1 MAGDLLW
8 FLYFIGGG
16 LWGATSAT
24 LWLRWIDS
32 RERERFGD
40 YVYKRYEDG
49 KVTHVRP
56 MTPEQRAAA
65 DKVFS
70 DMDGAFKRM
79 EKNMD
84 AVFRK

>member
-1 MAGDLLW
+1 MAGDLIIPVVIGGVWGW
-8 FLYFIGGG
+8 FLAVLY
-16 LWGATSAT
+16 
-24 LWLRWIDS
+24 LRWADR
-32 RERERFGD
+32 REQSRFGD
-40 YVYKRYEDG
+40 YIYKRYEDG
-49 KVTHVRP
+49 KVTHVAP
-56 MTPEQRAAA
+56 MTAEQHAAA